1 MCSAEAEDIMKNKS
15 KKQTKNKE
23 KISDK
28 SKRILSL
35 RDMKEHKVITTV
47 YIVLRVIIIGLFVL
61 SIIKGRWESTMTC
74 FLSFVLLMLPSFIE
88 NKMKIDLPN
97 VMETIMII
105 FVFSANIMGELGSF
119 YEKIPIWDTLL
130 HTMNGFICAGVGFG
144 LIDILNRND
153 KIKMNLSPLF
163 VCLFSFCFSMTVGTV
178 WEFFEFAMD
187 MFFGKDM
194 QKDTIV
200 YGINSVLLSG
210 GTNEITRI
218 TDITDTIVNGQSLG
232 IGGYLDIGIIDTM
245 KDLLVNFVG
254 AVVFNIAGFFYIK
267 NRGKKAGFISNF
279 VPRRID
285 DKEKTENK

>member
-1 MCSAEAEDIMKNKS
+1 
-15 KKQTKNKE
+15 
-23 KISDK
+23 
-28 SKRILSL
+28 
-35 RDMKEHKVITTV
+35 
-47 YIVLRVIIIGLFVL
+47 
-61 SIIKGRWESTMTC
+61 MTC
-74 FLSFVLLMLPSFIE
+74 FMSFVLLMIPSFLE

-97 VMETIMII
+97 VMEIIMIV
-105 FVFSANIMGELGSF
+105 FVFAANIMGEMGSF
-119 YEKIPIWDTLL
+119 YEKIPFWDTLL

-163 VCLFSFCFSMTVGTV
+163 VCLFSFCFSMTAGTV

-210 GTNEITRI
+210 NTGDITRI
-218 TDITDTIVNGQSLG
+218 EGITETLVNGKSLG
-232 IGGYLDIGIIDTM
+232 IDGYLDIGIIDTM
-245 KDLLVNFVG
+245 KDLLVNFIG

-279 VPRRID
+279 VPRRIND
-285 DKEKTENK
+285 EALQKTESTENTENT